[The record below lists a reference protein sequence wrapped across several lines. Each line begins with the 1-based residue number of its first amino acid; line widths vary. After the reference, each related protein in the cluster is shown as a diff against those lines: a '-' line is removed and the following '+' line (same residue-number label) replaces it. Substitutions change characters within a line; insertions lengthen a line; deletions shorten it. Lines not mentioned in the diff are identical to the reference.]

1 MYAFMALMSDASV
14 ERCYRVEE
22 WRGENHKPIAI
33 GVAEAGEEW
42 VRMAIDHE
50 SGLLRIRG
58 FETEEEA
65 YVDAEETTS
74 ADLYCGLT
82 VAAVRRAEDL
92 AQEE

>member
-1 MYAFMALMSDASV
+1 MVAFMDAMSDASE

-22 WRGENHKPIAI
+22 WRGENHEPIAI

-58 FETEEEA
+58 FAAEEQA
-65 YVDAEETTS
+65 RVDAEESTS

-82 VAAVRRAEDL
+82 VAAVRRASEL
-92 AQEE
+92 RQEE

>member
-1 MYAFMALMSDASV
+1 MYAFLNLMSDADV

-22 WRGENHKPIAI
+22 WRGEEHEPIAI

-58 FETEEEA
+58 FAAEEQA
-65 YVDAEETTS
+65 RVDAEESTS

-82 VAAVRRAEDL
+82 VAAVRRASEL
-92 AQEE
+92 RQEE